1 MNVHLFGA
9 ALSPGVATPS
19 SSANIKQQK
28 LSERSLDDAS
38 DCLLGHFYM
47 DDGLSSVPTSNIS
60 ATFVAIVS
68 FSFFQGPKI
77 FDSLENEIVNSLSH
91 LNLRHILLGLM

>member
-38 DCLLGHFYM
+38 DFLLGHFHV
-47 DDGLSSVPTSNIS
+47 DDGLSSVPTSNVS

-68 FSFFQGPKI
+68 FQFFSRTQD
-77 FDSLENEIVNSLSH
+77 F
-91 LNLRHILLGLM
+91 